1 MLWYNLQAPMSIRW
15 TFFNQLW
22 FRWLMLW
29 HVYIYRCTFFYC
41 QKDITKDP
49 LSLLSFVFHVSAD
62 LQVRKNMVD
71 CGGGGDGSLVL
82 LSLREKSL
90 FSSSIA
96 FFMTVNFIPTL
107 CIPVLIVSHESL
119 YFCRF
124 WHGQLKQFK
133 NQNGLLMLSEAI
145 SKWSSIVIWGNIK
158 MI

>member
-1 MLWYNLQAPMSIRW
+1 M
-15 TFFNQLW
+15 
-22 FRWLMLW
+22 
-29 HVYIYRCTFFYC
+29 CTSTVALSFTAKKILRRTLYLFS
-41 QKDITKDP
+41 
-49 LSLLSFVFHVSAD
+49 LSFSMSLLICKYERIWSIV
-62 LQVRKNMVD
+62 
-71 CGGGGDGSLVL
+71 GGGGGGSLVL

-145 SKWSSIVIWGNIK
+145 SKWSSIVI
-158 MI
+158 